1 MTWLTGAEYRHL
13 ECSTACRYLYFYI
26 AREVG
31 VCTHGFMVGFFQ
43 SKKNQTELLGA
54 WSVANGG

>member
-13 ECSTACRYLYFYI
+13 ECSTLSIYI
-26 AREVG
+26 AREVEA
-31 VCTHGFMVGFFQ
+31 CTHGFMVGFFQ